1 MRGLTTVDSD
11 WVFGFM
17 IGPLATLTVAI
28 TLSWKAAWIG
38 MVCDLIIGFFLIL
51 IALGYRRPNMAKGTL
66 VGFCVALLISI
77 HPLWLTFFA

>member
-38 MVCDLIIGFFLIL
+38 MICDLIIGFFLIL

-66 VGFCVALLISI
+66 VGFCVAVLISI

>member
-1 MRGLTTVDSD
+1 VRGLTKVDSD

-28 TLSWKAAWIG
+28 SLSWKAAWIG

>member
-1 MRGLTTVDSD
+1 MRGLTKVDSD

-28 TLSWKAAWIG
+28 SLSWKAAWIG

>member
-38 MVCDLIIGFFLIL
+38 MICDLIIRFFLIL

-66 VGFCVALLISI
+66 VGFCVAVLISI

>member
-17 IGPLATLTVAI
+17 IGPLATITVAI
-28 TLSWKAAWIG
+28 SLSWKAAWIG

>member
-1 MRGLTTVDSD
+1 MLTTVDSD
-11 WVFGFM
+11 WIFGFM

-28 TLSWKAAWIG
+28 SLSWKAAWIG
-38 MVCDLIIGFFLIL
+38 MICDLIIGFFLIL

-66 VGFCVALLISI
+66 VGFCVAVLISI

>member
-1 MRGLTTVDSD
+1 MTTVDSD

-28 TLSWKAAWIG
+28 SLSWKAAWIG

-66 VGFCVALLISI
+66 VGFLVAVLISI

>member
-1 MRGLTTVDSD
+1 LTTVDSD
-11 WVFGFM
+11 WIFGFM

-28 TLSWKAAWIG
+28 SLSWKAAWIG
-38 MVCDLIIGFFLIL
+38 MICDLIIGFFLVL

-66 VGFCVALLISI
+66 VGFLVAVLISI